1 MGNAEERR
9 KYKRIGY
16 DMPFEYSLSI
26 LEFKE
31 LRKVTASARV
41 IDVSEEGMGFF
52 TDFLLEPGHVL
63 RFKNGDG
70 SFQTAMVRW
79 VGEFDGKVR
88 VGVLLYKK

>member
-1 MGNAEERR
+1 MGYESERR
-9 KYKRIGY
+9 KQKRIGY

-31 LRKVTASARV
+31 LRRVSASARG
-41 IDVSEEGMGFF
+41 IDFSEEGMGFF
-52 TDFLLEPGHVL
+52 TDILLEPGHVL
-63 RFKNGDG
+63 RIRNSDG
-70 SFQTAMVRW
+70 SSQTAMVRW

>member
-1 MGNAEERR
+1 MTNNNEKR
-9 KYKRIGY
+9 KHKRIGY

-31 LRKVTASARV
+31 LRKVTASAKG
-41 IDVSEEGMGFF
+41 IDVSDEGMGFF

-70 SFQTAMVRW
+70 SFQTAKVRW
-79 VGEFDGKVR
+79 VGEFEGKVR